1 MLPICNFYNKFSI
14 SGVFE
19 LFKWFKHDPDAY
31 EIHRG
36 CTSLGSGSSGTHSNS
51 SDTPES

>member
-51 SDTPES
+51 SNTPEI